1 MLLTNTFE
9 GGSGGVAITVG
20 NSGGASGTA
29 FDQVTV
35 SAGDGAAN
43 FDTAHPAHGGLGMLC
58 QTGATTGEAYVM
70 WSAALGGTFATLFDR
85 TYLYLPALPGTQ
97 TRLIR
102 WLSVST
108 VRGSV
113 QISTAGKLLLT
124 DSAGTTVATS
134 ATTLPTGSQFRIEAK
149 CTGDAAAGVLEA
161 KIFLTPDATSPNE
174 TLTAT
179 ALNTGG
185 TIDRVRF
192 GQTGTAIA
200 NVSFYLDDLGVADG
214 DYLGPASAPS
224 QYQPLSPRWLIQQGL
239 WAPWQGATGVIT
251 TLDATVTVPAP
262 ADATADTIP
271 PTVSGDATVTAVMA
285 TATADTIPP
294 TAAGDATVTAVQAA
308 ATADGIVPAATGDA
322 GVTAVQAIATADA
335 LVPSVSGA
343 GSPDGTVTVPAP
355 ADATASALAP
365 TAIGDATVTAVQVTA
380 TADALVPTVAGGAT
394 VTVPAPAAATAD
406 ALPPTVGVAAQV
418 LAVIA
423 DATAAALLPTVIASS
438 TISPP
443 MAMATADAL
452 VPTVA
457 SAGPVVP
464 GHGTA
469 TALNTTGTATAGPTG
484 GTTTAGQPSGH
495 AAAGGTSG
503 TVQVLDTE
511 GEVTIG

>member
-9 GGSGGVAITVG
+9 GGSGGVAITAG

-108 VRGSV
+108 VRGSL

-134 ATTLPTGSQFRIEAK
+134 ATTLPTGSQFRVEAK

-200 NVSFYLDDLGVADG
+200 NVSFYLDDLGAADG

-224 QYQPLSPRWLIQQGL
+224 QYQPLSPQWFIQRGL
-239 WAPWQGATGVIT
+239 WKPWQGTGSDVAAAVAQV
-251 TLDATVTVPAP
+251 TLSDSGSASDSLSVAVAAPLTDTGAASDTLAVAAAVPL
-262 ADATADTIP
+262 ADTGTAVDTLGVAIP
-271 PTVSGDATVTAVMA
+271 VPLADIGSAVDSFTVSVAVPLGDTGAG
-285 TATADTIPP
+285 ADTL
-294 TAAGDATVTAVQAA
+294 TVAA
-308 ATADGIVPAATGDA
+308 AIPLADTG
-322 GVTAVQAIATADA
+322 
-335 LVPSVSGA
+335 
-343 GSPDGTVTVPAP
+343 
-355 ADATASALAP
+355 TASDSNSVQQGGQA
-365 TAIGDATVTAVQVTA
+365 VTLH
-380 TADALVPTVAGGAT
+380 D
-394 VTVPAPAAATAD
+394 
-406 ALPPTVGVAAQV
+406 
-418 LAVIA
+418 
-423 DATAAALLPTVIASS
+423 S
-438 TISPP
+438 
-443 MAMATADAL
+443 
-452 VPTVA
+452 
-457 SAGPVVP
+457 
-464 GHGTA
+464 GTA
-469 TALNTTGTATAGPTG
+469 TDSLTA
-484 GTTTAGQPSGH
+484 
-495 AAAGGTSG
+495 
-503 TVQVLDTE
+503 
-511 GEVTIG
+511 